1 MRQNRLNSGTSK
13 KHTSRYGGAAVTNVL
28 EKARRVLGKKSVAV
42 SAAIL
47 ILIAAAAAFI
57 GPRLLAEPAAE
68 ITYSDF
74 TRDLANKKVQKV
86 LIESGGLS
94 VTMTDRDVFVRMP
107 NGLVS
112 ADYIERITAAGAEVD
127 FKKPGFDAAHV
138 ASILVP
144 LVLVAAVLVMLAIQ
158 TDFKP
163 TSRWPRV
170 IRSLPNRF
178 DDVAGQEEAKGEL
191 QEVIAFL
198 RDSEAFTKVGARI
211 PRGLL
216 MVGPPGTG
224 KTLIAKAL
232 AGEAGVSFMAVSGSD
247 FSAPLIGIAKG
258 RVSKLFE
265 QARKK
270 APCLIFID
278 EIDAIGRKRGG
289 GGSAADREFEAT
301 LNQLLVEMDGF
312 NTTAGVI
319 VIGATNRVD
328 VLDPALLRPGR
339 FDRQVHI
346 GLPDITGREAIL
358 NVHARNVKLAEGV
371 SLASIAKGT
380 PGFSGADLGNLLNE
394 AAIFAARE
402 GLEEVTRDHLEAAR
416 NKIIMGLERRTLV
429 ISDEERRLVAVH
441 EAGHAL
447 CACLL
452 PASDKVHSATI
463 IPHGQALGLV
473 MRLPEH
479 DRFCIPVEKLEA
491 DLIVAMGGRAAEE
504 IVFGAK
510 KVTTGAASDIA
521 HATNIV
527 TKMVTEW
534 GMSPAI
540 GMVRVARSGDS
551 LPREVE
557 QEIRRIIDEMYA
569 AAKTCIEDNRD
580 ALDALT
586 EALLE
591 HETIEGDEV
600 RAIVARQEAR
610 LAA

>member
-1 MRQNRLNSGTSK
+1 M
-13 KHTSRYGGAAVTNVL
+13 GAPPVTNVL
-28 EKARRVLGKKSVAV
+28 EKARRVLAKKSVAV
-42 SAAIL
+42 SAAVL
-47 ILIAAAAAFI
+47 ALLIAAAVFI
-57 GPRLLAEPAAE
+57 GPRLVAEPAVE
-68 ITYSDF
+68 ITYSEF
-74 TRDLANKKVQKV
+74 TRDLANKKVQRV

-94 VTMTDRDVFVRMP
+94 VSMADRDVFVRMP

-127 FKKPGFDAAHV
+127 FKKPGFDAAHL

-144 LVLVAAVLVMLAIQ
+144 LVLVAAVLLMLAIQ

-163 TSRWPRV
+163 TSRWPKV
-170 IRSLPNRF
+170 VRSIPNRF
-178 DDVAGQEEAKGEL
+178 DDVAGQEEAKAEL

-346 GLPDITGREAIL
+346 GLPDISGREAIL
-358 NVHARNVKLAEGV
+358 NVHARNVKLAAGV
-371 SLASIAKGT
+371 SLASLAKGT
-380 PGFSGADLGNLLNE
+380 PGFSGADLSNLLNE

-402 GLEEVTRDHLEAAR
+402 GVEEVTRDHLEAAR
-416 NKIIMGLERRTLV
+416 NKIIMGLERRSLV
-429 ISDEERRLVAVH
+429 ISAEERRLVAVH

-504 IVFGAK
+504 VVFGPK
-510 KVTTGAASDIA
+510 KITTGAASDIA

-540 GMVRVARSGDS
+540 GMVRVARSGES

-569 AAKTCIEDNRD
+569 AAKACIEDNRD
-580 ALDALT
+580 ALDALA

-600 RAIVARQEAR
+600 RAIVAQQETR

>member
-1 MRQNRLNSGTSK
+1 M
-13 KHTSRYGGAAVTNVL
+13 GAPAVSNVL
-28 EKARRVLGKKSVAV
+28 EKARKLLFRKSAALAAALLMSLLAIAAVALPRFTAQPVPEISYSEFSRELAERKISRVLVQDGGFFV
-42 SAAIL
+42 SM
-47 ILIAAAAAFI
+47 
-57 GPRLLAEPAAE
+57 
-68 ITYSDF
+68 SDR
-74 TRDLANKKVQKV
+74 T
-86 LIESGGLS
+86 
-94 VTMTDRDVFVRMP
+94 VFVRLP
-107 NGLVS
+107 NSLIG
-112 ADYIERITAAGAEVD
+112 ADTINRVTASGAEVD
-127 FKKPGFDAAHV
+127 FKKPGIDASHV

-144 LVLVAAVLVMLAIQ
+144 LVMVAAVLLLLAVQ

-163 TSRWPRV
+163 TARWPRA
-170 IRSLPNRF
+170 IRRIPDRF
-178 DDVAGQEEAKGEL
+178 ADVAGQNEAKAEL

-198 RDSEAFTKVGARI
+198 KNAPAFERVGARI

-232 AGEAGVSFMAVSGSD
+232 AGEAGVSFLAVSGSD
-247 FSAPLIGIAKG
+247 FSAPLIGIAKS
-258 RVSKLFE
+258 RVSKLFQ
-265 QARKK
+265 QARKR

-289 GGSAADREFEAT
+289 GGSAADREFEST

-312 NTTAGVI
+312 NTTSGVI

-346 GLPDITGREAIL
+346 GLPDIGGREAIL
-358 NVHARNVKLAEGV
+358 EVHARNVKLADGV
-371 SLASIAKGT
+371 NLATIAKGT

-402 GLEEVTRDHLEAAR
+402 GVDAVTREHLEAAR
-416 NKIIMGLERRTLV
+416 NKIIMGLERRSLV
-429 ISDEERRLVAVH
+429 VSAEERRLVAVH

-473 MRLPEH
+473 MRLPDH

-504 IVFGAK
+504 VVFGPK

-527 TKMVTEW
+527 TRMVTEW

-540 GMVRVARSGDS
+540 GMVRVSRSGES

-557 QEIRRIIDEMYA
+557 QEIRRIIEEMYD
-569 AAKTCIEDNRD
+569 AAKACIEENRG

-586 EALLE
+586 DALLE

-600 RAIVARQEAR
+600 RRIVLRREAR

>member
-1 MRQNRLNSGTSK
+1 
-13 KHTSRYGGAAVTNVL
+13 VTNVI
-28 EKARRVLGKKSVAV
+28 EKARQLLRRKSVA
-42 SAAIL
+42 
-47 ILIAAAAAFI
+47 IAAAVMALAVVIAAI
-57 GPRLLAEPAAE
+57 SVPLLVSDKVNE
-68 ITYSDF
+68 IAYSEF
-74 TRDLANKKVQKV
+74 SRDLDAGKIQRIQVQD
-86 LIESGGLS
+86 GGLT
-94 VTMTDRDVFVRMP
+94 VWAEDQPAFVRLP
-107 NGLVS
+107 SSLLT
-112 ADYIERITAAGAEVD
+112 AQTIDKATAAGAQVN
-127 FKKPGFDAAHV
+127 FKKSGIDPSHV
-138 ASILVP
+138 AS
-144 LVLVAAVLVMLAIQ
+144 VLISLIMVAAVLALVAVQ
-158 TDFKP
+158 VDFKP
-163 TSRWPRV
+163 TNRWPRTV
-170 IRSLPNRF
+170 KNIADRF
-178 DDVAGQEEAKGEL
+178 DDVAGQEEAKAEL
-191 QEVIAFL
+191 QEVISFL
-198 RDSEAFTKVGARI
+198 RDGQAFENVGARI
-211 PRGLL
+211 PSGVL

-232 AGEAGVSFMAVSGSD
+232 AGEAGVSFIAVSGSD

-265 QARKK
+265 QARRK

-312 NTTAGVI
+312 NTTSGVI

-358 NVHARNVKLAEGV
+358 AVHARNLKLAEGV
-371 SLASIAKGT
+371 DLASIARGT

-394 AAIFAARE
+394 AAIFAARKSAATIDRE
-402 GLEEVTRDHLEAAR
+402 HLEAAR
-416 NKIIMGLERRTLV
+416 NKIIMGLERRSLA
-429 ISDEERRLVAVH
+429 ISSEERTLVAVH

-447 CACLL
+447 CACLT
-452 PASDKVHSATI
+452 PGSDKVHSATI

-473 MRLPEH
+473 MRLPEN
-479 DRFCIPVEKLEA
+479 DRYCIPVEKLEA

-504 IVFGAK
+504 VVFGPR

-521 HATNIV
+521 HATNIA
-527 TKMVTEW
+527 TRMVTEW

-540 GMVRVARSGDS
+540 GMMKVARSGES
-551 LPREVE
+551 FPREVE
-557 QEIRRIIDEMYA
+557 QEIRRIIEEMYA
-569 AAKTCIEDNRD
+569 AAKACIEDNRN
-580 ALDALT
+580 ALDALVD
-586 EALLE
+586 ALLK

-600 RAIVARQEAR
+600 RRIVSLSERR